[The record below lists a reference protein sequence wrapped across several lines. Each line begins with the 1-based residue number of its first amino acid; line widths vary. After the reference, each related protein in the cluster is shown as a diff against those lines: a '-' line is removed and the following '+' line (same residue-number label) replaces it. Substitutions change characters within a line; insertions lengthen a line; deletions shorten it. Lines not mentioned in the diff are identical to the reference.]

1 MSSQIGH
8 GAACFGSSDSTGE
21 QTAHRRRG
29 RRFVGFP
36 STITRSSTT
45 WPTTLASATGSR
57 RQQSGEGMCAPGLGR
72 SKGTITALD
81 AEDRLQR
88 LFAFLL
94 EPVLVPSA
102 QFSISLS
109 GASAQTRVNRPLP
122 RSARSHGSDL
132 PLSRLFHVGN
142 VTRRPSCALLQIPC
156 TRVCHHIR
164 PFKVEA
170 P

>member
-1 MSSQIGH
+1 M
-8 GAACFGSSDSTGE
+8 
-21 QTAHRRRG
+21 
-29 RRFVGFP
+29 GFP

-45 WPTTLASATGSR
+45 GQPHWHRPPAPDGNSP
-57 RQQSGEGMCAPGLGR
+57 GEGMCAPGLGR

-122 RSARSHGSDL
+122 RSARSHGSD
-132 PLSRLFHVGN
+132 PPSFSAISRWKRHQ
-142 VTRRPSCALLQIPC
+142 TALLGTAANPC

>member
-1 MSSQIGH
+1 M
-8 GAACFGSSDSTGE
+8 
-21 QTAHRRRG
+21 
-29 RRFVGFP
+29 GFP

-102 QFSISLS
+102 RFSISLS

-142 VTRRPSCALLQIPC
+142 VTRRPSWALLQIPVHGYVI
-156 TRVCHHIR
+156 TSGHSKWR
-164 PFKVEA
+164 PREGGTDTC
-170 P
+170 PPHRP